1 MPGHSGLLARRLVS
15 AYDST
20 MQIIGLSAAM
30 LALVGALSLRAPAPV
45 STGADAT
52 ASAMLARRCS
62 IDPGAARA
70 LIRVERDTMLAF
82 SPITTDVIA
91 SSGVAPSPDDAL
103 LARAD
108 TPMPAARVRL
118 LRVDATTR
126 RALSSAGITDS
137 QPLVFIRAAPYR
149 GDCRTIRYTDTLP
162 WVRPGDV
169 GYARGSL
176 DAPERWIDG
185 TPVIV
190 IPQMWSYPYPR
201 TRGVAYAAIDTVRPA
216 PPEALFEAIEAQAG
230 AGRAP
235 NEFSRPDSAANARL
249 VAWARANL
257 AAANLEPIRSMVSKA
272 LTDDD
277 ASRIVTIPS
286 RLRGSYRVTVQA
298 GSERAIWYFRTHEK
312 PGYLWRVNNAP
323 RTVED
328 LLASP
333 YAAGY
338 QLVGVVARSTDSLP
352 TVAPRMVPRSLPRAW
367 FAVADRPFAPGNA
380 ARTAMP
386 AELQFTLNAAS
397 EPVWSALDAFVPAR
411 SAMERDMLIR
421 LNGLPA
427 RSEEQARI
435 PLTVHIAQNGA
446 IRADTTLVRGS
457 QRLRIT
463 MERLDTLS
471 IKRPW

>member
-1 MPGHSGLLARRLVS
+1 
-15 AYDST
+15 
-20 MQIIGLSAAM
+20 M
-30 LALVGALSLRAPAPV
+30 LALVGALSLRAPERATPAPN
-45 STGADAT
+45 AI
-52 ASAMLARRCS
+52 ARRCS
-62 IDPGAARA
+62 IDPGATRA
-70 LIRVERDTMLAF
+70 LVRIELDTTLTF
-82 SPITTDVIA
+82 SPITTDVLS

-103 LARAD
+103 LARGD

-118 LRVDATTR
+118 LRVDAATR
-126 RALSSAGITDS
+126 RMLTGAGITDS

-176 DAPERWIDG
+176 AAREHWVDG
-185 TPVIV
+185 KPVIV

-201 TRGVAYAAIDTVRPA
+201 TRGVAYAAMDTVPQA
-216 PPEALFEAIEAQAG
+216 PPEALFEAVEAQAG
-230 AGRAP
+230 DGRAP

-249 VAWARANL
+249 VAWARAHL
-257 AAANLEPIRSMVSKA
+257 ADANFEPIRGMVSKA
-272 LTDDD
+272 LTDGD
-277 ASRIVTIPS
+277 AARIVTVPS

-338 QLVGVVARSTDSLP
+338 QLVGVVARLADSLP
-352 TVAPRMVPRSLPRAW
+352 MVAPRMVPRSLPRAW

-380 ARTAMP
+380 ARTAMS

-397 EPVWSALDAFVPAR
+397 ESVWSALDAFVPPR
-411 SAMERDMLIR
+411 TAMERDMLIR
-421 LNGLPA
+421 LNGLPT
-427 RSEEQARI
+427 RGEEQARI
-435 PLTVHIAQNGA
+435 PLTVQIAGNGA

-463 MERLDTLS
+463 MERIDTIS